1 MSSALDEYKVLIEEP
16 AQQDLR
22 DIYKYIAE
30 TLTEPQIAARL
41 VGSIREEIES
51 LDRMPERFPLY
62 DSQPWR
68 SRDIR
73 RLNVGNFAAFYVV
86 VKDNRTVSVLAVMY
100 SGRNID
106 EILIKKL
113 NLNVY

>member
-30 TLTEPQIAARL
+30 TLMEPQIAARL
-41 VGSIREEIES
+41 VGTIREAIES

-62 DSQPWR
+62 DSEPWR
-68 SRDIR
+68 SQGIR
-73 RLNVGNFAAFYVV
+73 RLNIDNFAAFYIV
-86 VKDNRTVSVLAVMY
+86 VKDNYTVSVLTVMY
-100 SGRNID
+100 SGRDID
-106 EILIKKL
+106 KILIEKL
-113 NLNVY
+113 GD